1 MNKRICIAILCL
13 IFTKGVY
20 SQGMVFFEGPW
31 AKVLE
36 KAKAENKNI
45 FVDAYTDWC
54 GPCKMMVKN
63 VFPLPEVGAF
73 YNRNFINYK
82 LNMEKGDGV
91 DFARTFQVGVYPSYL
106 FFNAEGRMLH
116 RTVGYKQGPQFIADG
131 AAALDTTRQLVT
143 NILKYQTGNREPQIL
158 YNLALGLAEAGA
170 PDANLEKE
178 YLKTQE
184 GNALIRKENYDFIL
198 RAQSGYRGEAFK
210 VLLANREKFYTV
222 APAES
227 INDFI
232 SSTLFR
238 TLQYAVGNNMNLLAD
253 SVMTDLRQ
261 FQEPLRSQFLA
272 YAEILKNANNS
283 DREKYF
289 SAMIQYIETYGSRD
303 MEKKSAYAMELAN
316 TRQPDKLDK
325 AITWM
330 NSVLELD
337 KSLKNYEMMAYI
349 YLAAGKKSEAQSIS
363 EQGIKV
369 AENIDGDDSAL
380 REYLRQATQ

>member
-13 IFTKGVY
+13 IFTRGIY

>member
-1 MNKRICIAILCL
+1 MNKRICIAVLCL
-13 IFTKGVY
+13 IFTRGVY

-238 TLQYAVGNNMNLLAD
+238 TLQYAVGNHMNLLAD

-330 NSVLELD
+330 NSVLEQD

>member
-1 MNKRICIAILCL
+1 MNKRICIAVLCL
-13 IFTKGVY
+13 IFTRGVY

-330 NSVLELD
+330 NSVLEQD

>member
-1 MNKRICIAILCL
+1 MNKRICIAVLCL
-13 IFTKGVY
+13 IFTRSVF

-330 NSVLELD
+330 NSVLEQD

>member
-1 MNKRICIAILCL
+1 MNKRICIAVLCL
-13 IFTKGVY
+13 IFTRGVY

-369 AENIDGDDSAL
+369 AESIDGDDSAL

>member
-1 MNKRICIAILCL
+1 
-13 IFTKGVY
+13 
-20 SQGMVFFEGPW
+20 
-31 AKVLE
+31 
-36 KAKAENKNI
+36 
-45 FVDAYTDWC
+45 
-54 GPCKMMVKN
+54 
-63 VFPLPEVGAF
+63 
-73 YNRNFINYK
+73 
-82 LNMEKGDGV
+82 
-91 DFARTFQVGVYPSYL
+91 
-106 FFNAEGRMLH
+106 MLH

-330 NSVLELD
+330 NSVLEQD

>member
-253 SVMTDLRQ
+253 SVMTDIRQ

-303 MEKKSAYAMELAN
+303 IEKKSAYAMELAN

>member
-1 MNKRICIAILCL
+1 MNKRICIAVLCL
-13 IFTKGVY
+13 IFTRGVY

-238 TLQYAVGNNMNLLAD
+238 TLQYAVGNHMNLLAD

-283 DREKYF
+283 GREKYF
-289 SAMIQYIETYGSRD
+289 SAVIQYIETYGSRD

-330 NSVLELD
+330 NSVLEQD

-369 AENIDGDDSAL
+369 AESIDGDDSAL

>member
-13 IFTKGVY
+13 IFTRGVY

-330 NSVLELD
+330 NSVLEQD

-369 AENIDGDDSAL
+369 AESIDGDDSAL

>member
-13 IFTKGVY
+13 IFTRGVY

-330 NSVLELD
+330 NSVLEQD

>member
-1 MNKRICIAILCL
+1 MNKRICIAVLCL
-13 IFTKGVY
+13 IFTRGVY

-272 YAEILKNANNS
+272 YAEILKNANNP

-330 NSVLELD
+330 NSVLEQD